1 MAAKKENTEESIEDI
16 TFFLFYLF
24 LNLWNILH
32 GEFSSGRMGTERG
45 AKANKKS
52 VKVEY
57 FIKSKFSGCRKNI
70 HHVQGKRPS
79 RKCAYRGSMLMKYV
93 CTRTISFRLE
103 TKTCSLVNT
112 VHISFYLLSFQY
124 PFRITIVLNHCI
136 KIMKQYSFCF

>member
-1 MAAKKENTEESIEDI
+1 
-16 TFFLFYLF
+16 
-24 LNLWNILH
+24 
-32 GEFSSGRMGTERG
+32 MGAEGGT
-45 AKANKKS
+45 KANKKS

-57 FIKSKFSGCRKNI
+57 FIKSKFSGYRKNI

-79 RKCAYRGSMLMKYV
+79 RKCAYRGGILMKYV

-124 PFRITIVLNHCI
+124 PFRITIVL
-136 KIMKQYSFCF
+136 KSLY